1 MSRISYMTES
11 LTRDI
16 IARLIEEKGMTIR
29 QAMDVVYKS
38 KTYAALSNPETGLY
52 FQSPVYVYEDL
63 EQELSVKKP

>member
-1 MSRISYMTES
+1 MSKISYMTES

-16 IARLIEEKGMTIR
+16 IARLIEEKGMTMR

-38 KTYAALSNPETGLY
+38 NTYAALSNPETGLY

-63 EQELSVKKP
+63 EKELTAKKS

>member
-1 MSRISYMTES
+1 MSRITYMIES

-16 IARLIEEKGMTIR
+16 IARLMDEKGLTMR
-29 QAMDVVYKS
+29 QAMDVVYRS

-63 EQELSVKKP
+63 EKELSAKNH